1 MRYFWGYLD
10 TESEVILRIIGP
22 IYWIFEIV
30 VDVGKS
36 WIGMECNKDKKN
48 SSMKVYISN
57 VYTSFILFCEYK
69 TWNFAR

>member
-36 WIGMECNKDKKN
+36 WIGMECNKDKKKQLDE
-48 SSMKVYISN
+48 SLYFECLYFFYFVLRI
-57 VYTSFILFCEYK
+57 
-69 TWNFAR
+69 